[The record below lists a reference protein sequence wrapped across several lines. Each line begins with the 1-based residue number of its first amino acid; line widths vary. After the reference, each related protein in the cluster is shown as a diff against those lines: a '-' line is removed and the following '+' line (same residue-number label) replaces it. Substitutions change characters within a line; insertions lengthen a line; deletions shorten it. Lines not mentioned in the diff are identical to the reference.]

1 MSSAAFY
8 WQFRSRHSADFL
20 NTFGNVL
27 LFNCV
32 IDLVYTV
39 VAAIVFPG
47 LEIID
52 GRFFLMPTGLLR
64 DVSPTTACASIMLG
78 YHTMLFFCVC
88 AVGMQFFYR
97 YVTICRGGATREG
110 FVRLLSVTVAMTMS
124 HGIMGFYAFFP
135 NDEVNAQSRLL
146 LENKLGATDIPTFIV
161 GRIKDPK
168 IAVYFLHG
176 ISILAGVYI
185 LVALTGFKIWRTI
198 NSAKDVV
205 SERTR
210 QLQKR
215 LTHVLFIQAVVPFL
229 VLVLPLLVNS
239 CLTLLHHN
247 SEVIPVLTITL
258 LAWLPATNA
267 FSAILC
273 VPSYRQGLLRI
284 LRRKTT
290 VYTEASRQME
300 VS

>member
-20 NTFGNVL
+20 HSFGNVL
-27 LFNCV
+27 RFNCV

-97 YVTICRGGATREG
+97 YVTICRKILKSRHIFFT
-110 FVRLLSVTVAMTMS
+110 
-124 HGIMGFYAFFP
+124 AFRYSQ
-135 NDEVNAQSRLL
+135 AS
-146 LENKLGATDIPTFIV
+146 T
-161 GRIKDPK
+161 
-168 IAVYFLHG
+168 
-176 ISILAGVYI
+176 I
-185 LVALTGFKIWRTI
+185 LVALTGFKISRTI

-215 LTHVLFIQAVVPFL
+215 LTHVLFIQAVLPFL

-273 VPSYRQGLLRI
+273 VPSYRRGLLRI
-284 LRRKTT
+284 LRRTTT

-300 VS
+300 AS